1 MSLDDQLYDI
11 VAKEIRSGTLVDGL
25 YTRAFA
31 DANGD
36 KDKAQAKYI
45 KLRVAQLRTEHKGKG
60 KADAEAAAEAEANAK
75 VRAKEARD
83 KSAEEARA
91 KEIAN
96 LVNTQ
101 WHQYSYCMIA
111 GCIVFL
117 LIGEFWLFEIFAI
130 QAFVAFLIGEVW
142 LKYLKRTVRPNQND
156 HRQTRHR

>member
-75 VRAKEARD
+75 VRAKEAR
-83 KSAEEARA
+83 A

-111 GCIVFL
+111 GCIICL

>member
-60 KADAEAAAEAEANAK
+60 KADSNCRLWYPLDHSLEVGLAAPVK
-75 VRAKEARD
+75 K
-83 KSAEEARA
+83 
-91 KEIAN
+91 
-96 LVNTQ
+96 
-101 WHQYSYCMIA
+101 
-111 GCIVFL
+111 L
-117 LIGEFWLFEIFAI
+117 LSKLT
-130 QAFVAFLIGEVW
+130 
-142 LKYLKRTVRPNQND
+142 KDSHPMTS
-156 HRQTRHR
+156 